1 MVSGIREWCLAQ
13 LNKCDNYFLIAR
25 SFKGFPVMQAPLPHH
40 GALPMFRCRQPTIR
54 LLRFALRR
62 QDGRTST
69 VNQEGSQVS
78 VATFAVMIEAR
89 FQIDCHGK
97 GLLFH
102 SLLTFQTPSAL
113 TLISIALDQMPNAT
127 NGF

>member
-1 MVSGIREWCLAQ
+1 MNLLTGQNGKSGFLAKWC
-13 LNKCDNYFLIAR
+13 
-25 SFKGFPVMQAPLPHH
+25 
-40 GALPMFRCRQPTIR
+40 
-54 LLRFALRR
+54 
-62 QDGRTST
+62 RTS
-69 VNQEGSQVS
+69 EVS

-89 FQIDCHGK
+89 FQIDCYGK